1 MQALGIDIGGSG
13 IKAAPVNLATGALV
27 RDRYRI
33 PTPQPSTPRAVVEV
47 VKKLTT
53 HFQWSGRVGITF
65 PGVVRHG
72 VLLSAANMHKGWI
85 GVDAPKAFRRATK
98 GPVTVLNDA
107 DAAGLAEMT
116 LGAGKRARGVV
127 LVLTFGTGIGS
138 ALFVDGRLVPNTELG
153 HVELRG
159 RDAELRAS
167 ERAREDGNLSWV
179 RWAQR
184 VDEFL
189 HHLEMLFSPDLF
201 IIGGGA
207 SKKADKFLP
216 LLTVNAKVVPARL
229 RNEAGIVGAALATR
243 SR

>member
-47 VKKLTT
+47 VKRLTA
-53 HFQWSGRVGITF
+53 HFQWRGRVGITF

>member
-98 GPVTVLNDA
+98 GSVTVLNDA

>member
-47 VKKLTT
+47 VKRLTT
-53 HFQWSGRVGITF
+53 HFQWRGRVGITF